1 MNTHLAIHILT
12 ELATIL
18 ARTVR
23 GRQGLRDLLL
33 VTTHPATRA
42 IIVEALK

>member
-1 MNTHLAIHILT
+1 MNTHLAIHLLS

-18 ARTVR
+18 ARTAR
-23 GRQGLRDLLL
+23 GRQGLRDLLS

-42 IIVEALK
+42 IILEALR